1 MKLLSGRRNQCQSC
15 KAYFNSNTPFDM
27 HRTGDYGVD
36 RRCRTPEEM
45 LGLGM
50 SLNADGFWISEKMP
64 DRIKRRVN
72 ENNNSRESA

>member
-1 MKLLSGRRNQCQSC
+1 MKLLSGRRNQCQGC